1 MRRWRL
7 QTRTLMPNS
16 KLEARRALW
25 TMAWPMAAELLLG
38 IAVGLAGVALAARVS
53 DAAAAAYGVGNT
65 LFAAFFIAFRII
77 GAGVSVVI
85 TQRLGAGDRAGADRL
100 ARAGLGAS
108 LWLGVVV
115 ALLLAVGAGPLLRAL
130 GTPADVQP
138 LAEPYLRVLALALGL
153 DALNALMGAVLR
165 AHLHVRRALL
175 IALATHA
182 IHLLACL
189 PLMRG
194 DGPVPAL
201 GLVGFALAMVISRV
215 AAIVLHRRG
224 WREHLSLVPHAAD
237 WWTLRRGVLAPALRI
252 GVPGAAE
259 SIAYRLAALVVVAV
273 VAQQGTGA
281 LAAHAY
287 AQQLGALLILG
298 SLSLGL
304 AAEILV
310 GHDVG
315 AGRLDLARR
324 RVRTSIRWGLA
335 LSMLSALLL
344 ALLGP
349 QAIGLFT
356 HDPAL
361 LQLAVTLLWIGVVL
375 EPGRA
380 MNLVYVNALRAVG
393 DVRWP
398 VAVAALSMSLVMAGG
413 AWLLGNVMGLGLV
426 GVWIALVADEWLRG
440 LAMAWRWHGGAWQA
454 RARLAAA

>member
-1 MRRWRL
+1 
-7 QTRTLMPNS
+7 
-16 KLEARRALW
+16 
-25 TMAWPMAAELLLG
+25 MAWPMATELLLG
-38 IAVGLAGVALAARVS
+38 IAVGLVGVALASRVS
-53 DAAAAAYGVGNT
+53 DAAAAAYGIGNT
-65 LFAAFFIAFRII
+65 LFAVFFIVFRII

-108 LWLGVVV
+108 LWLGLGV
-115 ALLLAVGAGPLLRAL
+115 ALLLTAGAGPLLRLL
-130 GTPADVQP
+130 GTPAEVLP
-138 LAEPYLRVLALALGL
+138 LAEPYLRVLTLALGL

-182 IHLLACL
+182 VHLLACL

-194 DGPVPAL
+194 DGPLPEL
-201 GLVGFALAMVISRV
+201 GLSGFALAMVLSRIV
-215 AAIVLHRRG
+215 AIALHRRG
-224 WREHLSLVPHAAD
+224 WRDHLRLVPRAAD
-237 WWTLRRGVLAPALRI
+237 WWRWQHGVLAPALRI

-259 SIAYRLAALVVVAV
+259 NIAYRLAALVVTAV
-273 VAQQGTGA
+273 VAHLGTSA

-287 AQQLGALLILG
+287 ALQLGALLILG

-310 GHDVG
+310 GHDIG
-315 AGRLDLARR
+315 AGRIELARK
-324 RVRTSIRWGLA
+324 RVRTSIRWGLM
-335 LSMLSALLL
+335 LSIVSALLL

-349 QAIGLFT
+349 RVVGLFT
-356 HDPAL
+356 RDPAV
-361 LQLAVTLLWIGVVL
+361 LQLAVTLLWIGVAL

-380 MNLVYVNALRAVG
+380 LNLVYVNALRAAG

-398 VAVAALSMSLVMAGG
+398 VAVAALSMSVVMAGG
-413 AWLLGNVMGLGLV
+413 AWLLGNVMGLGLI

-454 RARLAAA
+454 RAVSIPV

>member
-1 MRRWRL
+1 
-7 QTRTLMPNS
+7 
-16 KLEARRALW
+16 
-25 TMAWPMAAELLLG
+25 MAWPMATELLLG
-38 IAVGLAGVALAARVS
+38 ISVGLVGVALASRVS
-53 DAAAAAYGVGNT
+53 DAAAAAYGIGNT
-65 LFAAFFIAFRII
+65 LFAVFFIVFRII

-85 TQRLGAGDRAGADRL
+85 TQRLGAGDRVGADRL

-108 LWLGVVV
+108 LWLGVGV
-115 ALLLAVGAGPLLRAL
+115 ALLLTAGAGPLLRLL
-130 GTPADVQP
+130 GTPAEVLP

-194 DGPVPAL
+194 DGSFPDL
-201 GLVGFALAMVISRV
+201 GLTGFALAMVLSRI

-224 WREHLSLVPHAAD
+224 WRLQLGLVPSAAD
-237 WWTLRRGVLAPALRI
+237 WWRWQHGVLAPALRI

-259 SIAYRLAALVVVAV
+259 NIAYRLAALVVTAV
-273 VAQQGTGA
+273 VAHQGTAA

-287 AQQLGALLILG
+287 AHQLGALLILG

-310 GHDVG
+310 GHDIG
-315 AGRLDLARR
+315 AGRLELARK
-324 RVRTSIRWGLA
+324 RVRTSIRWGLM
-335 LSMLSALLL
+335 LSIVSALLL

-349 QAIGLFT
+349 RVVGLFT
-356 HDPAL
+356 RDPAL
-361 LQLAVTLLWIGVVL
+361 LQLATTLLWIGVAL

-380 MNLVYVNALRAVG
+380 MNLVYVNALRAAG

-398 VAVAALSMSLVMAGG
+398 VAVAALSMSVVMAGG
-413 AWLLGNVMGLGLV
+413 AWLLGNVMGLGLI

-454 RARLAAA
+454 RAVGASA